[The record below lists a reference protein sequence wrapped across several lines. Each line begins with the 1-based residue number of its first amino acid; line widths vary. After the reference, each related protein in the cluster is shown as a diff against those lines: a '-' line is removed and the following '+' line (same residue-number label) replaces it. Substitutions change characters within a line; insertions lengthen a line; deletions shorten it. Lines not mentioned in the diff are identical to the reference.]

1 MQELLIATGF
11 LEFIENLPEL
21 ELIGGSGESTST
33 CCASGTR

>member
-11 LEFIENLPEL
+11 LEL